1 MDPMDN
7 DGSAPSDDRNSL
19 ARRQSALISLSHEIA
34 SAHSEAEVCTKVVEG
49 LHDDSLGFAV
59 LGLFLI
65 DLETGA
71 RVLQNTFGWPDTKP
85 GWRLEPGE
93 GLNERAILDGELHYW
108 PRVED
113 EPKYVATF
121 GNGSQVDI
129 PLKSGDEV
137 IGVLTVESGEEDGFA
152 EEDFEILQAAANQT
166 GIAIGRVRLLEAE
179 RQRADE
185 REALLATIAD
195 LSSQLDPHELL
206 DSVLGRAVTL
216 LGAVGGELA
225 TYREETGLMT
235 IVSNYAMEEDS
246 RGSTLAYG
254 EGAMG
259 HVAKTKEMMIIDDYQ
274 TWSGHSD
281 KYARIAARAVVVA
294 PLLIGS
300 KPVGAM
306 NVWHEDP
313 DTRFTE
319 ADLALLNLFGQQAAI
334 AIHNARLFEDA
345 RRQRQYLHSVMETSP
360 VAIVTLDLSENIV
373 STNPA
378 FGKLFGYE
386 SENVVGKNL
395 DELITN
401 DDMRE
406 EAISYTRAARS
417 QRAHGISRRLRKDGS
432 FIDVE
437 ILAVRVEVEGELAGM
452 MALYH
457 DISEMLEARREAE
470 HANQTKSQ
478 FLANMSHELRTPLNA
493 ILGYSEMLTEEAV
506 EDGNDNYVPDLEK
519 IHSSGRHLLALINDV
534 LDLSK
539 IEAGKME
546 LYLEDLD
553 VAGLVEEVSAT
564 VSPLVQK
571 NQNVLEIHCSEDAGA
586 MYADITRMRQSLLN
600 LLSNACKF
608 TENGTISLDVSVE
621 PAPAGDT
628 IVFRVIDSGIGMTA
642 EQAARLF
649 EAFTQADAS
658 TSKRF
663 GGTGLG
669 LTITRKFCQMMGG
682 DVEVESVEGEGSTF
696 TMRLPRR
703 VQESGTERGA
713 ERGEVG
719 AGDGPLVL
727 VIDDDAAARDIVR
740 RHLEKDGYR
749 VATAPDGETGVRM
762 ARELIPVAITLDVMM
777 PGMDGWSVLSEI
789 KLDPALARIPV
800 IMLTILDEK
809 PLGLTL
815 GASGYLT
822 KPVERSR
829 LLEVVGHFTSDS
841 STRVL
846 VIEDDESTRDMVRR
860 TLEGV
865 GCTVVEAENG
875 RVGLER
881 LMESPPSL
889 ILLDLMMPELD
900 GFGFLEQLRETSY
913 GGKIPVVVTTAKDLT
928 HEDRARLNGGVERIL
943 EKGATLREEILLG
956 LKYAIA
962 AEGHDL
968 PGESRA

>member
-1 MDPMDN
+1 MDN
-7 DGSAPSDDRNSL
+7 DSTANDEGTRTL
-19 ARRQSALISLSHEIA
+19 ARRQSALIRLSHEIA
-34 SAHSEAEVCTKVVEG
+34 AAHTEAEICSKVVEG
-49 LHDDSLGFAV
+49 LHDDSLGFDV

-65 DLETGA
+65 DPETGD
-71 RVLQNTFGWPDTKP
+71 RVLKNTFGWPDTRP
-85 GWRLEPGE
+85 GWRLKPGQ
-93 GLNERAILDGELHYW
+93 GLNERAILDGKLHYS
-108 PRVED
+108 PRVAD

-121 GNGSQVDI
+121 GGGAQADI
-129 PLKSGDEV
+129 PLKSGDEI
-137 IGVLTVESGEEDGFA
+137 IGVLTVEGAEEDAFSEG
-152 EEDFEILQAAANQT
+152 DFEILQAASNQT
-166 GIAIGRVRLLEAE
+166 GIAIARARLLEAE

-195 LSSQLDPHELL
+195 LSSQLDPNELL

-216 LGAVGGELA
+216 MGAVGGELA

-259 HVAKTKEMMIIDDYQ
+259 YVAKTGKMMIIDDYQ
-274 TWSGHSD
+274 TWSGRSD
-281 KYARIAARAVVVA
+281 QYAQIAARAVVIA

-300 KPVGAM
+300 TPVGAM

-313 DTRFTE
+313 DARFTE
-319 ADLALLNLFGQQAAI
+319 TDLALLNLFGQQAAI
-334 AIHNARLFEDA
+334 AIHNARLFQDA
-345 RRQRQYLHSVMETSP
+345 RRQKRYLQSVMENSP
-360 VAIVTLDLSENIV
+360 VAIVTLDLDENIV
-373 STNPA
+373 SANPA
-378 FGKLFGYE
+378 FGKLFGFDPDE
-386 SENVVGKNL
+386 VVGKNL
-395 DELITN
+395 DGFITN
-401 DDMRE
+401 EEMRE
-406 EAISYTRAARS
+406 EAVAYTQAARTRTA
-417 QRAHGISRRLRKDGS
+417 QGISRRLRKDGT

-437 ILAVRVEVEGELAGM
+437 ILAVSVEVEGELAGV

-457 DISEMLEARREAE
+457 DITELLAARSEAE

-493 ILGYSEMLTEEAV
+493 ILGYSEMLTEEA
-506 EDGNDNYVPDLEK
+506 EDDGNDGYIPDLEK
-519 IHSSGRHLLALINDV
+519 IHASGKHLLALINDV

-546 LYLEDLD
+546 LYLENLN
-553 VAGLVEEVSAT
+553 VADLVEEVGAT

-571 NQNVLEIHCSEDAGA
+571 NQNVLEVHCTDDPGE

-621 PAPAGDT
+621 TNPSGDA
-628 IVFRVIDSGIGMTA
+628 IVFRVTDSGIGMTD
-642 EQAARLF
+642 EQASKLF

-682 DVEVESVEGEGSTF
+682 DVGVESVEGEGSTF

-703 VQESGTERGA
+703 VEDERTGSDA
-713 ERGEVG
+713 GEVG
-719 AGDGPLVL
+719 TGDGPLVL
-727 VIDDDAAARDIVR
+727 VIDDDESARDIVR
-740 RHLEKDGYR
+740 RYLEKDGYR
-749 VATAPDGETGVRM
+749 VATAPDGETGVQM
-762 ARELIPVAITLDVMM
+762 AKELNPIAITLDVMM
-777 PGMDGWSVLSEI
+777 PGMDGWSVLSEL
-789 KLDPALARIPV
+789 KLNPALARIPV

-822 KPVERSR
+822 KPVERGR
-829 LLEVVGHFTSDS
+829 LLEVVGHFTGDS

-846 VIEDDESTRDMVRR
+846 VIEDDEPTRDMVRR

-881 LMESPPSL
+881 VMEDPPSL

-900 GFGFLEQLRETSY
+900 GFGFLEQLRDTPHS
-913 GGKIPVVVTTAKDLT
+913 GKIPVVVTTAKDLT
-928 HEDRARLNGGVERIL
+928 DEDRARLNGGVERIL

-956 LKYAIA
+956 LEHAIA
-962 AEGHDL
+962 KGRNDRTE
-968 PGESRA
+968 ETRT